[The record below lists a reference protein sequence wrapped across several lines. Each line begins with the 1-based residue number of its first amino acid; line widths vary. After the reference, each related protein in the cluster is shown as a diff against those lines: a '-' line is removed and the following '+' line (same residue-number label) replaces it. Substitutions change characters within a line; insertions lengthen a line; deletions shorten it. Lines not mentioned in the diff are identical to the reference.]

1 MRGEVSLVARAA
13 PVAGADFGRGG
24 GSAHARRGCGAGVPF
39 GAVFVGS
46 PHVPQRCPGPGG
58 ERGTGTP
65 GRDRLPLASAFC
77 WPPEA
82 LQHLA
87 GPFPE
92 GPEAFLSGPGAV
104 PLCGAVGERLGGQKC
119 VRKAGKR
126 WRLEIWQVF
135 VLPGASCV
143 MG

>member
-1 MRGEVSLVARAA
+1 MRVGAVGPGSLLGPCLWGRLASPSGARGLAGRGARA
-13 PVAGADFGRGG
+13 PR
-24 GSAHARRGCGAGVPF
+24 
-39 GAVFVGS
+39 
-46 PHVPQRCPGPGG
+46 
-58 ERGTGTP
+58 EGTGYLW
-65 GRDRLPLASAFC
+65 RQ
-77 WPPEA
+77 PPES

-92 GPEAFLSGPGAV
+92 GHEAFLSGPGAV

-126 WRLEIWQVF
+126 WRLEIWQVS
-135 VLPGASCV
+135 VPPGASRV